1 MEKLNKFKFKINRIF
16 YFLFKERF
24 NKNIKFD
31 FPENISRW
39 DLITG
44 IIKKKKFNS
53 YLEIG
58 CDDDYAFSKID
69 VDSKIGVDPYSGG
82 NFKGT
87 SDNFFLQNKE
97 KFDCIFIDGLHVYD
111 QVCRDIHN
119 SLKFLKENG
128 VIFLHDCLPS
138 NIHQQAVPRY
148 KATWNGDV
156 WKAVV
161 KYRTSEEYDIVTCKI
176 DQGISII
183 RKKKKF
189 RYIKAK
195 N

>member
-1 MEKLNKFKFKINRIF
+1 
-16 YFLFKERF
+16 
-24 NKNIKFD
+24 
-31 FPENISRW
+31 
-39 DLITG
+39 
-44 IIKKKKFNS
+44 
-53 YLEIG
+53 IG

-97 KFDCIFIDGLHVYD
+97 KFDCIFIDGLHEYD

-128 VIFLHDCLPS
+128 VIFLHDCLPP

-183 RKKKKF
+183 RKKKNLDILKLKIDNF
-189 RYIKAK
+189 EKLTFKDFYYNYESYMRIIDYNKIFGYLE
-195 N
+195 